1 MDYFAVSLPDLQ
13 IWEDDMD
20 RKNVIHCNYLMGL
33 GHLGLGDKAKAEKYF
48 AAAAELDNNHQ
59 GVQVHRMMLNEK

>member
-1 MDYFAVSLPDLQ
+1 
-13 IWEDDMD
+13 
-20 RKNVIHCNYLMGL
+20 MGL
-33 GHLGLGDKAKAEKYF
+33 GYLGLGDKTKAEKYF